1 MKSFSFP
8 GGRAYLTVRSSRPDP
23 ASRYGIDLSDDAY
36 TSAEGLIELGKF
48 FVEIGK
54 EFVKAEKA
62 DAAPDAAADV
72 AAAIEQQD
80 AAVAAVTTLV
90 AIAKSPAA

>member
-36 TSAEGLIELGKF
+36 TSAEGLVELGKF
-48 FVEIGK
+48 LIDAGK
-54 EFVKAEKA
+54 EAIKDEKA
-62 DAAPDAAADV
+62 NAAPDASADV
-72 AAAIEQQD
+72 AEAIEQQE
-80 AAVAAVTTLV
+80 AAVAAVTTL
-90 AIAKSPAA
+90 ADIARRPLA